1 MEAAVAE
8 PAELE
13 WRVMEALKA
22 SEERGDPPL
31 VRAIEAGRCVGVTAG
46 PSTELGQVLVSLL
59 CFRNN
64 TPSLWKLLDQAIH
77 ARLLSPLHILALLTA
92 RVIPHRRAQP
102 EAYRLY
108 LELLGRYGVSLS
120 LEEFGS
126 WRDKITKSIDEAL
139 LLSHSYGI
147 DKLDFG
153 QAVSFFVLTVI
164 TNLMDSIL
172 EDLGIKLLSV
182 ERPTNLYANEPY
194 RDLDIDSKRNMNDK
208 MQEHRDQLRKT
219 NILMALE
226 VVEKITADKKNK
238 VFFRLIHLNMPTKL
252 NSLMERLQLIEV
264 HRSTSQGL
272 ISINHVLVRLVS
284 NIREVVN
291 GEYKLN
297 RHQVLGLL
305 IDSKFGGPTSYY
317 GLGASRSNYWIS
329 FDLLME
335 NAMDGKHLHAISVVE
350 ILTDMTKTLQMVNQA
365 CWQETFMALWFSA
378 LRLDREPWEGPIP
391 HLDARLCMLLSIV
404 PLVIVSIVKEELD
417 TAFAKSNYEQS
428 ISINKPTSRRNGL
441 VSSLQLLMQYTR
453 LLTPPPSVTN
463 AANNAAA
470 KAAKFIAHFKND
482 SSCIGSSNKKGASPK
497 AVGSMIHLIVEA
509 CIARKLIDTSAYFW
523 PGYVVQSAT
532 EKNSMST
539 EESPWSAFMGGAQLT
554 GSLINALMTTP
565 ASSVGELEK
574 LYYTAITGS
583 EEEKSAAAKIL
594 CGASLIRG
602 WNIQEHAVHMV
613 VKLLSTPIPGVSGPE
628 ICSHLIG
635 HMPMLSAVLFGACSV
650 EAIHI
655 ISLYGLVPEV
665 AAALMPI
672 CEAFGSVPPQ
682 PNHRPSAFDET
693 SVYSVFSCAFLFL
706 LRLWKFYKPPQEHRI
721 AGRGGTI
728 RLEVTL
734 DYLMLLH
741 NHRIAVQNSID
752 KDKGNNSAISPG
764 QPVYIDSFP
773 KLGTWYLQNKAC
785 IASTLSGLSSKS
797 PVHLVANKILNMI
810 CCKMSNGR
818 NIAGNPSST
827 SGSSISESP
836 VSAAED
842 AYQRPLLPAWDI
854 LEAVPFVL
862 EAVLTAC
869 ANGRISSRDLVTGL
883 RDLADFLPASLATI
897 VSYFSAEITRGIWE
911 PVAMNGVDWPSP
923 ATNLLLVESEIREIL
938 ASVGVTLPKC
948 YGGGKVPM
956 LPLPMAALVSLTI
969 TFKLDKGLE
978 YIHAVIGQALE
989 NCSAGS
995 PWPTMPII
1003 GALWAQKVR
1012 RWHDFI
1018 VLTATR
1024 SPFTRDKEAVAQLI
1038 RSCFSSFLGNG
1049 ASHCG
1054 AIGLLGQSI
1063 SKQGLR
1069 LPLGPGFLYLRSCR
1083 SFHDTHFVNNVIL
1096 KCVIE
1101 WTNELV
1107 VNQSCSEPSA
1117 RLLSGKSSFAVSA
1130 SAVRSVATLGT
1141 SLLCVA
1147 GGPLLVQVLYEET
1160 LPFALL
1166 SWEFSQASGP
1176 AAAKIRLL
1184 EGYAMAYMLVLSGAF
1199 IWGLSKTFP
1208 GCSSF
1213 FSSSHSRAVGMHME
1227 FVAGVFEG
1235 EVSVGCDP
1243 VTWRTYVSCL
1253 FGLLVRFVP
1262 SWIREI
1268 RKGTLRKLAAG
1279 LRRWN
1284 EWELALALLE
1294 RAGPA
1299 SMELVMESIL

>member
-1 MEAAVAE
+1 MDAAV
-8 PAELE
+8 AELE
-13 WRVMEALKA
+13 WRVMETLKA

-77 ARLLSPLHILALLTA
+77 ARLLSPLHILALLTS

-126 WRDKITKSIDEAL
+126 RRDKITKSIDEAL

-153 QAVSFFVLTVI
+153 QAVSFFLLSVI

-172 EDLGIKLLSV
+172 EDLGIKFLSV

-208 MQEHRDQLRKT
+208 MQEHREQLRKT

-238 VFFRLIHLNMPTKL
+238 VFFRLIHLNMPMKF

-264 HRSTSQGL
+264 HRSTSQSL

-317 GLGASRSNYWIS
+317 YGLGTNRSNSWIS

-365 CWQETFMALWFSA
+365 CWQETFMALWISA
-378 LRLDREPWEGPIP
+378 LRLVERDREPWEGPIP

-417 TAFAKSNYEQS
+417 TAFDKSNYEQS
-428 ISINKPTSRRNGL
+428 ILINKPTSRRNGL

-453 LLTPPPSVTN
+453 LLSPPPSVTN

-470 KAAKFIAHFKND
+470 KAAKFIAHFKNE

-497 AVGSMIHLIVEA
+497 AV
-509 CIARKLIDTSAYFW
+509 
-523 PGYVVQSAT
+523 QSAT
-532 EKNSMST
+532 TKNFMST

-554 GSLINALMTTP
+554 RSLRNALMTTP

-613 VKLLSTPIPGVSGPE
+613 VKLLTTPIPGVSGPE

-635 HMPMLSAVLFGACSV
+635 HMPMLSAILFGACSV

-665 AAALMPI
+665 AAALMPL

-721 AGRGGTI
+721 AGRGGTV

-734 DYLMLLH
+734 DYLMLLR
-741 NHRIAVQNSID
+741 NHRIAVKNSID
-752 KDKGNNSAISPG
+752 KDKGNNSAASPG

-785 IASTLSGLSSKS
+785 IASTLSGLCSKS

-810 CCKMSNGR
+810 CSKMSNGR

-869 ANGRISSRDLVTGL
+869 ANGRLSSRDLVTGL

-911 PVAMNGVDWPSP
+911 PVAMNGDDWPSP

-969 TFKLDKGLE
+969 TFKLDKSLE
-978 YIHAVIGQALE
+978 YIHAVVGQALE
-989 NCSAGS
+989 NSSAGS

-1049 ASHCG
+1049 ASQCG

-1063 SKQGLR
+1063 SIQGLR
-1069 LPLGPGFLYLRSCR
+1069 LPLAPGFLYLRSCR

-1096 KCVIE
+1096 KLVIE

-1107 VNQSCSEPSA
+1107 VNQSCTEPSA
-1117 RLLSGKSSFAVSA
+1117 RLLSGKSSFAA
-1130 SAVRSVATLGT
+1130 AALAVRSVATLGT

-1160 LPFALL
+1160 LPAALL
-1166 SWEFSQASGP
+1166 SWEFSQATGP

-1199 IWGLSKTFP
+1199 IWGLRKTFP
-1208 GCSSF
+1208 GCSS

-1227 FVAGVFEG
+1227 FVAGVLEG

-1253 FGLLVRFVP
+1253 LGLLVRFVP
-1262 SWIREI
+1262 SWIPEI